1 MTKEQLNDI
10 VVNLFHEIAYQEE
23 KAVITEEFKDISNKE
38 LHIIDAIG
46 TGSPKNMSSI
56 AKALN
61 ITVGTLTIAI
71 NSLLKK
77 GYVIRRRG
85 EQDRRIVYI
94 SLSDKGKEAF
104 DHHSQFHRAM
114 LEDVLSRLDEE
125 EERLLIR
132 IMEYFRDYYETKNN

>member
-10 VVNLFHEIAYQEE
+10 VVNLFHEISYQEE

-71 NSLLKK
+71 NQSFKK
-77 GYVIRRRG
+77 RLCNPQARRAGPQNRL
-85 EQDRRIVYI
+85 YI
-94 SLSDKGKEAF
+94 PL
-104 DHHSQFHRAM
+104 
-114 LEDVLSRLDEE
+114 
-125 EERLLIR
+125 
-132 IMEYFRDYYETKNN
+132 

>member
-10 VVNLFHEIAYQEE
+10 VVSLFHEISYQEE
-23 KAVITEEFKDISNKE
+23 KAVITAEFKDISNKE

-46 TGSPKNMSSI
+46 AGSPKNMSSI

-77 GYVIRRRG
+77 GYVIRKRG

-94 SLSDKGKEAF
+94 SLSDKGREAF
-104 DHHSQFHRAM
+104 EHHRKFHRDM
-114 LEDVLSRLDEE
+114 LEDVLSRLDDD

-132 IMEYFRDYYETKNN
+132 IMEYFRDYYEIKNI

>member
-10 VVNLFHEIAYQEE
+10 VVNLFHDTYQEE
-23 KAVITEEFKDISNKE
+23 KAVITEEFKNISNKE

-94 SLSDKGKEAF
+94 SLDKGKEAF